1 MPFAVAAVAGAAATA
16 YSANKQSRASRDA
29 TNAMRDSAAAS
40 DALSRDQFDWNKWI
54 YDRDIAPA
62 NQANQELQMLLA
74 EDYLD
79 SSRQQKEFA
88 QEQRDEYRNTFLP
101 NERKVVADAAGY
113 DADANINRRAG
124 RAVANVDQ
132 QFSKSIG
139 QRARAAGRY
148 GLGSSAFTSGMAR
161 DSLAQAATA
170 AGAATNE
177 ANNTEDKAIA
187 LRAGAANL
195 GRGLPNT
202 SAQFFAGSGNA
213 NAGASGASSESAAAA
228 GRGTT
233 FMNQAYNNRIGG
245 INNSGIMLANA
256 NANEAARWGQITQGL
271 GGLTGAAWNAA
282 GGWGGVTGRFGGL
295 FGSRPYAGGMGGFFG
310 GTGTSGD

>member
-1 MPFAVAAVAGAAATA
+1 MPFAVAAVAGGLATA
-16 YSANKQSRASRDA
+16 YSANKQSKASRDA
-29 TNAMRDSAAAS
+29 TNAMRETAAAS
-40 DALSRDQFDWNKWI
+40 DALSREQFDWNKWI

-79 SSRQQKEFA
+79 SSRQQKDFA
-88 QEQRDEYRNTFLP
+88 QEQLDEYKNTFLP

-113 DADANINRRAG
+113 DSDANIKRRAG

-132 QFSKSIG
+132 QFSKVIG

-202 SAQFFAGSGNA
+202 SAQFFAGSSNA

-228 GRGTT
+228 GRGAN

-245 INNSGIMLANA
+245 INNNGTMLANA
-256 NANEAARWGQITQGL
+256 SANDAARWGAITQGL
-271 GGLTGAAWNAA
+271 GSLTGSMVNSA
-282 GGWGGVTGRFGGL
+282 GGWGAVGRGIGGL
-295 FGSRPYAGGMGGFFG
+295 FRTPSQPHTTNTYGPGAGPF
-310 GTGTSGD
+310 

>member
-1 MPFAVAAVAGAAATA
+1 MAAITGTALLAGATV
-16 YSANKQSRASRDA
+16 YGANKASKASKGA
-29 TNAMRDSAAAS
+29 TNAMRDTAAETN
-40 DALSRDQFDWNKWI
+40 ALSREQFDWNKWV
-54 YDRDIAPA
+54 YENDIAPA
-62 NQANQELQMLLA
+62 NKANQELQMLLS

-88 QEQRDEYRNTFLP
+88 QEQRDEYKNTFLP

-113 DADANINRRAG
+113 DSEANINRRSG

-132 QFSKSIG
+132 QFSKAIG
-139 QRARAAGRY
+139 QRSRAAGRY
-148 GLGSSAFTSGMAR
+148 GLGSSAFTNGMAR

-177 ANNTEDKAIA
+177 ANNTEDRAIA
-187 LRAGAANL
+187 LRAGASNL

-233 FMNQAYNNRIGG
+233 FMNQAYNNRLGG
-245 INNSGIMLANA
+245 INNSGVMLANA

-271 GGLTGAAWNAA
+271 GGLTGATFNAG
-282 GGWGGVTGRFGGL
+282 GGWGGIQAGLGNLFKTPSQPHTTNTYGPGATGGW
-295 FGSRPYAGGMGGFFG
+295 
-310 GTGTSGD
+310 